1 MFKTKGWKIMEK
13 QASKAVIP
21 STLFKRRKKYNLR
34 PDYQRGLV
42 WSKKDKQLLIDS
54 MLRDFYVPE
63 LLFRKVDDVPG
74 VDFDTLDGQQ
84 RIATIFHFMEDG
96 FRTAKDLEIN
106 GENLGSLLY
115 KQLPDKWGN
124 QFDSFQLSYVTI
136 VGTDDEIEEMFR
148 RLQRGIPLKDAE
160 ERNSISGLVR
170 DFVRNTVNH
179 VFFTETV
186 GVNEKNN
193 SHLQYN
199 KLLEQL
205 MVFEDKGI
213 VDIKRPDLKA
223 LYNEHNEKG
232 YPDEKKEKLLK
243 ILEYMY
249 DAFRNDQDRSYFKP
263 STVQGLYLLLSD
275 YINEDEDKKHTKEF
289 ETWFVAFENDRKNQ
303 KELPEDKQN
312 KMLIEYNQALI
323 GGTNAKES
331 LEIRKDILEK
341 SWKAYLKN
349 INKKK

>member
-1 MFKTKGWKIMEK
+1 MEK

-34 PDYQRGLV
+34 PDYQRGFV

-106 GENLGSLLY
+106 GENLGGLLY

-148 RLQRGIPLKDAE
+148 RLQRGIPLKDVE
-160 ERNSISGLVR
+160 SRNSISGLVR

-193 SHLQYN
+193 AHLQYN
-199 KLLEQL
+199 KLIEQL
-205 MVFEDKGI
+205 MVLEDKGI
-213 VDIKRPDLKA
+213 VDIKKKDLDE
-223 LYNEHNEKG
+223 LYDEHNERG

-243 ILEYMY
+243 IFEYMY
-249 DAFRNDQDRSYFKP
+249 DAFLANQDRGYFKM
-263 STVQGLYLLLSD
+263 STIQSLYLMLSD
-275 YINEDEDKKHTKEF
+275 YITEDKDKKHTKNLEAWFIDF
-289 ETWFVAFENDRKNQ
+289 EKERKIQ
-303 KELPEDKQN
+303 KEIEEEKQN
-312 KMLIEYNQALI
+312 KDLIEYNKAMI

-331 LEIRKDILEK
+331 LQIRKDLMMK
-341 SWKAYLKN
+341 SWKAYLKP
-349 INKKK
+349 KKK